1 MEAEMTQRN
10 QIEQELLAKASQYL
24 PGSSTGNTNY
34 PDELKFLV
42 REGKGGRVWDVSG
55 NEYVDWLMGSGP
67 MILGHAHP
75 AVNEAVLEAVGRGST
90 FFTTNEQ
97 AVLLAEELVR
107 AMPCA
112 EQVRFTTS
120 GTDACFQAMRVA
132 RAFTGKEKI
141 LKFEGGFH
149 GTSDYAMMSVFAS
162 ASTEFPQA
170 EPNSGGIPSALNDL
184 MLISQFND
192 LDMTAAIIDAH
203 KDEIA
208 AVIVEPMQRT
218 LAPNAGFLAGLR
230 KLTAD
235 AGVLLI
241 FDEVVTGFRL
251 AYGGA
256 QEFYGVTPDLCS
268 VGKIMGGGYALA
280 AVMGR
285 ADVMSVYNRASV
297 SADDYV
303 DQIGTLNGNPIACAA
318 GLATLAQLRQE
329 GVYDR
334 LRDVGGRLRRA
345 LTEACEE
352 EGFQVQSVGEDAV
365 FDIYFTDHPVHNYRD
380 GLAADAGMLAKLNA
394 GLLEKR
400 IIKSWPQKFYPSI
413 VHTDDDV
420 DETIAAI
427 QAVVPGLRG

>member
-1 MEAEMTQRN
+1 MTQRN
-10 QIEQELLAKASQYL
+10 EIEQELLAKASQYL

-42 REGKGGRVWDVSG
+42 REGKGGRVWDVTG

-75 AVNEAVLEAVGRGST
+75 AVNQAVLEAVGRGST

-107 AMPCA
+107 AVPCA

-235 AGVLLI
+235 AGLLLI

-256 QEFYGVTPDLCS
+256 QEFYGLTPDLCS

-352 EGFQVQSVGEDAV
+352 AGFQVQSVGEDAV
-365 FDIYFTDHPVHNYRD
+365 FDIYFADHPVHNYRD
-380 GLAADAGMLAKLNA
+380 GLAADAGLLARLNT

>member
-10 QIEQELLAKASQYL
+10 EIEQELLAKASQYL

-42 REGKGGRVWDVSG
+42 REGKGGRVWDVTG

-107 AMPCA
+107 AVPCA

-345 LTEACEE
+345 LAEACEE
-352 EGFQVQSVGEDAV
+352 AGFQVQSVGEDAV
-365 FDIYFTDHPVHNYRD
+365 FDIYFADHPVHNYRD
-380 GLAADAGMLAKLNA
+380 GLAADAGLLARLNA